1 MRLSG
6 ATLLARTYRSGMS
19 AQSSRTRRPI
29 HARSRW
35 KRSPPNSSSSN
46 LMGACHAGSVRPTGT
61 LHVSLPSDIVQLFG
75 TGSVPAIVA
84 GSVLGVFELGER
96 LTSQQAKDNL
106 SKRLLTFNVQ
116 KVRALPDGTQEL
128 FEKIFG
134 ERHFSLKCFVRS
146 AAFSLGAIALISML
160 CLLISPQVF
169 LSNIFITL
177 ALPLWLMWSIVV
189 DYISL

>member
-1 MRLSG
+1 
-6 ATLLARTYRSGMS
+6 
-19 AQSSRTRRPI
+19 
-29 HARSRW
+29 
-35 KRSPPNSSSSN
+35 
-46 LMGACHAGSVRPTGT
+46 
-61 LHVSLPSDIVQLFG
+61 VSLPWDIVQLFG

-106 SKRLLTFNVQ
+106 SKWLLTFNVQ
-116 KVRALPDGTQEL
+116 KVRALPDGTQQL

-134 ERHFSLKCFVRS
+134 ERGFSLKCFVRS

-169 LSNIFITL
+169 LSNILITL

-189 DYISL
+189 DYISLLKTELYYAFYQD